1 MSESEHVFQICIV
14 RFFKN
19 LLACT
24 FIIQNLF
31 LIPVVQW
38 KTPGTVLFYVENG
51 EEDLWSSC
59 SLAPVRVVLK
69 TGSFLCVLFS
79 SPLEHRSFVVN
90 AQSHVRHSSWCW
102 TRYPLHP
109 HLSFALFSPLCR
121 GLWGA
126 ACLVWS
132 HGDCSAS
139 CTSGVG
145 ARLPGHWAQ
154 Y

>member
-1 MSESEHVFQICIV
+1 M
-14 RFFKN
+14 FFKYVLSVFLKN
-19 LLACT
+19 CLLVP

-59 SLAPVRVVLK
+59 SLAPVRVILK
-69 TGSFLCVLFS
+69 TGFFLCVLFS

-90 AQSHVRHSSWCW
+90 AQSHARHSSRCW